1 MPILLILKPD
11 SVKEKIIYLEVD
23 GFISY
28 PFNEK
33 EIVKELKHS
42 GRNQYIIVEIAEKYC
57 GNINCDYSEEYFETK
72 VILLAGNKE

>member
-23 GFISY
+23 RFISY

-42 GRNQYIIVEIAEKYC
+42 GRN
-57 GNINCDYSEEYFETK
+57 
-72 VILLAGNKE
+72 